1 MRKEMLF
8 FVLCCYFSL
17 PCFAQKHKDFILTLH
32 KDTIFGQ
39 VRTNSEA
46 DHITFIH
53 QRKRIY
59 FHPKTLQAFGI
70 YKKESKGYQ
79 VFKSITNARGQSM
92 FVEVLNE
99 GKVNLYKY
107 QKNEIIAQAKY
118 HKELYYIGH
127 SDNKLIPMTP
137 NSYAR
142 TMKVLVKDYP
152 NLLTQ
157 LEHISYNEVSQII
170 ASYNQL

>member
-8 FVLCCYFSL
+8 FVLCYCFSL
-17 PCFAQKHKDFILTLH
+17 TCLAQKHKDFILTLH

-39 VRTNSEA
+39 VKINPKVN
-46 DHITFIH
+46 HISFTH

-70 YKKESKGYQ
+70 YKKESKAYQ

-99 GKVNLYKY
+99 GKLKLYKY
-107 QKNEIIAQAKY
+107 QKQEVIAQAKY
-118 HKELYYIGH
+118 HRELYYIGR
-127 SDNKLIPMTP
+127 SDKKLVTMTP
-137 NSYAR
+137 DSYET
-142 TMKVLVKDYP
+142 TMKVIIKNHP

-157 LEHISYNEVSQII
+157 LAHTSYQEVPQII
-170 ASYNQL
+170 ASYNQQ